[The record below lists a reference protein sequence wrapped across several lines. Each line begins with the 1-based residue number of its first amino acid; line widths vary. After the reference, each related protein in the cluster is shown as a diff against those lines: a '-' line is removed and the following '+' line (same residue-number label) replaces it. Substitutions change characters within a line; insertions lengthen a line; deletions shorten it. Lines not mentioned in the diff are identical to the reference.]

1 MGHKF
6 FVGNHGFGNAWGN
19 ILAPLGG
26 GQRLVEQAQAVSGAN
41 LWVQTITAFTVG
53 LLLCGCS
60 AKKVPEGEPVVTV
73 DVAPVLNSAI
83 QLKVN
88 ADAVLYPMQQ
98 AAIVPKTSAPVKKFY
113 ADRGARVRAGQLLA
127 ELENQDLAGA
137 VTESRAAY
145 EQAEAAYETT
155 ARATVPQEV
164 QKADLDLRAAKGVLD
179 AQQKIYDSREALFKE
194 GAIAQKDVNDAQVN
208 LTQARN
214 QYEIARTH
222 VETLQSVAKDQELK
236 AAIAQRDAA
245 RGRYETAQ
253 AQLSYSKIVSP
264 IDGVVT
270 DRPIYPG
277 EMAASGTPIITVMDL
292 SQVVARAHISQ
303 EEAKQLKVDNPAN
316 LFSADGGA
324 GIPGKVTLISPALDP
339 TSTTVE
345 VWIQAANPAQR
356 LKPGTSMRVEV
367 IANTVPSALIIPQ
380 AAVLTSASGRTS
392 VIVVDSENKPHKKV
406 VTLGIRDR
414 GIVQVTEGL
423 ESGERVVTVGAFEI
437 DKLDENVLAK
447 TKVQIQAPKEE
458 EEEEK

>member
-1 MGHKF
+1 M
-6 FVGNHGFGNAWGN
+6 
-19 ILAPLGG
+19 
-26 GQRLVEQAQAVSGAN
+26 
-41 LWVQTITAFTVG
+41 
-53 LLLCGCS
+53 
-60 AKKVPEGEPVVTV
+60 
-73 DVAPVLNSAI
+73 
-83 QLKVN
+83 
-88 ADAVLYPMQQ
+88 
-98 AAIVPKTSAPVKKFY
+98 
-113 ADRGARVRAGQLLA
+113 
-127 ELENQDLAGA
+127 
-137 VTESRAAY
+137 
-145 EQAEAAYETT
+145 
-155 ARATVPQEV
+155 PQEV
-164 QKADLDLRAAKGVLD
+164 QKADLDLRAAKDVLD
-179 AQQKIYDSREALFKE
+179 AQQKVYDSREALFKE

-316 LFSADGGA
+316 LFSAEGGA

-345 VWIQAANPAQR
+345 VWIQATNPAQR

-367 IANTVPSALIIPQ
+367 IANTVPSALVIPQ

-392 VIVVDSENKPHKKV
+392 VIVVDSENKPHKKG